1 MRNSCCNDNRQ
12 DFGGEPLVINI
23 DKTTKENYFFRRAL
37 WTGKHLQITLM
48 SIPVGG
54 EIGLEMH
61 PDVDQFLRI
70 ENGYGLVKIGKCQ
83 DNLDKI
89 QRINGN
95 FGIVIPAGTWHNVIN
110 TGNMPLKLYSV
121 YAPPQHPFGTVHET
135 KAVADS
141 HEH

>member
-1 MRNSCCNDNRQ
+1 MRNSCCNNNRQ
-12 DFGGEPLVINI
+12 DFGDEPLVINI
-23 DKTTKENYFFRRAL
+23 DQATKENFFFRRTL

-54 EIGLEMH
+54 EIGVEIH
-61 PDVDQFLRI
+61 PHVDQFLRI
-70 ENGYGLVKIGKCQ
+70 ENGYGLVKIGKSK
-83 DNLDKI
+83 DNLNDTH
-89 QRINGN
+89 RINGN

-135 KAVADS
+135 KAVADKY
-141 HEH
+141 E